1 MLEYIPYCFSKKDII
16 DNFKDKTQFDN
27 WLRTKI
33 KNGVIKKIHNG
44 LYVTVDS
51 MKNINA
57 TKYEIACKI
66 SDSAFLCYHSALE
79 YYGLANQVFNELV
92 VGSITRF
99 NHFEF
104 DGINYFCKHTNN
116 QFEINNLINEKIKVT
131 SIERTLIDCI
141 DDIDL
146 AGGIEEVLNA
156 LENIKGLSENKIMN
170 ILTNYNKVI
179 LYQKVGYIFEQY
191 NDYLKL
197 SASFFDY
204 LQEHLTNQVKYFLN
218 DDYNNVEYNA
228 KWKVIAPRNLRNKLR
243 EGL

>member
-1 MLEYIPYCFSKKDII
+1 
-16 DNFKDKTQFDN
+16 
-27 WLRTKI
+27 
-33 KNGVIKKIHNG
+33 
-44 LYVTVDS
+44 

-66 SDSAFLCYHSALE
+66 SDSSFLCYHSALE

-99 NHFEF
+99 NQFEF
-104 DGINYFCKHTNN
+104 EGITYFCKHTNN

-156 LENIKGLSENKIMN
+156 LENIKGLSENKLMSV
-170 ILTNYNKVI
+170 LANYNKVI

-191 NDYLKL
+191 NDYLNL
-197 SASFFDY
+197 SASFFDH

-218 DDYNNVEYNA
+218 DDYDNVEYNA
-228 KWKVIAPRNLRNKLR
+228 KWKVIAPSDLRYKLR

>member
-104 DGINYFCKHTNN
+104 DGINYFCKQTNH

-170 ILTNYNKVI
+170 ILANYNKVI

-197 SASFFDY
+197 SASFFDH

>member
-1 MLEYIPYCFSKKDII
+1 M
-16 DNFKDKTQFDN
+16 
-27 WLRTKI
+27 

-66 SDSAFLCYHSALE
+66 SDSSFLCYHSALE

-92 VGSITRF
+92 VGSKTRF
-99 NHFEF
+99 NQFEF
-104 DGINYFCKHTNN
+104 EGITYFCKHTNN

-156 LENIKGLSENKIMN
+156 LENIKGLSENKLMSV
-170 ILTNYNKVI
+170 LVNYNKVI

-191 NDYLKL
+191 NDHLNL

-218 DDYNNVEYNA
+218 DDYDNVEYNA
-228 KWKVIAPRNLRNKLR
+228 KWKVIAPSNLRNKLR

>member
-1 MLEYIPYCFSKKDII
+1 MLEYIPYCFSKKDVIS
-16 DNFKDKTQFDN
+16 NFKDNTQFDN

-33 KNGVIKKIHNG
+33 KNGVIKKVHNG
-44 LYVTVDS
+44 LYVTADS

-99 NHFEF
+99 NQFEF
-104 DGINYFCKHTNN
+104 ENITYFCKHTKN
-116 QFEINNLINEKIKVT
+116 QIHIYYLTNEKIRVT
-131 SIERTLIDCI
+131 SIERTIIDCI
-141 DDIDL
+141 DNIDL

-156 LENIKGLSENKIMN
+156 LENVKKLNEDKVLDVLS
-170 ILTNYNKVI
+170 NYNKVI

-191 NDYLKL
+191 NDNLNF
-197 SASFFDY
+197 STQFFNE
-204 LQEHLTNQVKYFLN
+204 LQKKLTNQVKYFL
-218 DDYNNVEYNA
+218 DEEYNNIEYNL
-228 KWKVIAPRNLRNKLR
+228 KWKLIAPKNLKNRLR